1 MSTNQSLFVERFS
14 IKNFAATHEIKP
26 VLTLNRP
33 IYVGFTVL
41 ELSKWLLYDF
51 HHNFIKNHF
60 AVILLFTDMD
70 ILTYE
75 ITSKDVYEEFLNTNT
90 CLNLVNFNQIFLI

>member
-1 MSTNQSLFVERFS
+1 MY
-14 IKNFAATHEIKP
+14 H
-26 VLTLNRP
+26 
-33 IYVGFTVL
+33 
-41 ELSKWLLYDF
+41 F

-60 AVILLFTDMD
+60 AVTLLFTDTD
-70 ILTYE
+70 SLTYE